1 MTGRRRYTRW
11 MINKEL
17 KMKVEGAQDYTVC
30 HVHDISFTGCNLST
44 QLRLPK
50 DEFLKL
56 TIVLSDVS
64 AITIEAWVAWQKAA
78 GESNN
83 YGIYFNKIKDGDK
96 EAIYKYIRQDFP
108 RLLNNQWWKD
118 IKREGGEI
126 MEEEKFQDRRIF
138 DRFTAKFPVKFINLR
153 ENKESEASIDD
164 VSAKGIGITS
174 NEQLSPRTAL
184 EMWLEIPDK
193 GEPLYTRG
201 EVVWSRRVE
210 SDKFKVGVNLEKA
223 DLMGLSRVLR
233 AI

>member
-1 MTGRRRYTRW
+1 MTGRRRCTRW
-11 MINKEL
+11 VINREL
-17 KMKVEGAQDYTVC
+17 KMKVEGDQDYAVC
-30 HVHDISFTGCNLST
+30 HVRDISFTGCNLST
-44 QLRLPK
+44 QLRLPI

-64 AITIEAWVAWQKAA
+64 AITIEAWVAWQKSVDA
-78 GESNN
+78 SNN

-96 EAIYKYIRQDFP
+96 EAIYKYIRHNFP

-210 SDKFKVGVNLEKA
+210 PDKFKVGVNLEKA

-233 AI
+233 SI

>member
-17 KMKVEGAQDYTVC
+17 KIKLESSQDYALC
-30 HVHDISFTGCNLST
+30 RVHDISFTGCNLST
-44 QLRLPK
+44 HLSLPQ

-64 AITIEAWVAWQKAA
+64 AITIEAWVAWQKSVD
-78 GESNN
+78 GFNN
-83 YGIYFNKIKDGDK
+83 YGIYFNKIKDSDK
-96 EAIYKYIRQDFP
+96 EAIYKYIRQNFP

-118 IKREGGEI
+118 IKIEGGEM
-126 MEEEKFQDRRIF
+126 MEEEKFQDRRVF
-138 DRFTAKFPVKFINLR
+138 DRFVAKFPVKFINLR

-164 VSAKGIGITS
+164 VSAKGLSITA
-174 NEQLSPRTAL
+174 NEALHPRTAL

-201 EVVWSRRVE
+201 EVVWSRRLD
-210 SDKFKVGVNLEKA
+210 SDKFRVGINLEKA

-233 AI
+233 SI

>member
-1 MTGRRRYTRW
+1 MTGRRRCTRW
-11 MINKEL
+11 VINKEL
-17 KMKVEGAQDYTVC
+17 KIKVEGAQDYADC
-30 HVHDISFTGCNLST
+30 QVHDISFTGCNLST
-44 QLRLPK
+44 QLKLPK

-56 TIVLSDVS
+56 TVVLSS
-64 AITIEAWVAWQKAA
+64 ASDITIEAWVAWQKVVD
-78 GESNN
+78 GFNN
-83 YGIYFNKIKDGDK
+83 YGLYFNKIKDGDK
-96 EAIYKYIRQDFP
+96 EAIYKYIRQNFP

-138 DRFTAKFPVKFINLR
+138 DRFIAKFPVKFINLR

-164 VSAKGIGITS
+164 VSAKGICITA
-174 NEQLSPRTAL
+174 NEQLHPRTAL